1 METRQAFGQ
10 VLKMARK
17 KKKVSQEELSEISSR
32 TYISSLE
39 RGLKN
44 PTLDKIDQIGKQL
57 GVHPLTLIAATFAK
71 RDRTS
76 IDDLLK
82 QIRDEY
88 SALQD
93 TRNPELNP

>member
-17 KKKVSQEELSEISSR
+17 KKSVSQEELSEISSR

-44 PTLDKIDQIGKQL
+44 PTLDKIDQIGQQL
-57 GVHPLTLIAATFAK
+57 GVHPLTLIAATFAR
-71 RDRTS
+71 RDGTS

-88 SALQD
+88 SALHD
-93 TRNPELNP
+93 KTAT

>member
-17 KKKVSQEELSEISSR
+17 QKSVSQEELSEISSR

-44 PTLDKIDQIGKQL
+44 PTLDKIDQIGRQL

-71 RDRTS
+71 RDGAA
-76 IDDLLK
+76 IEDLLK
-82 QIRDEY
+82 QIRDEFE
-88 SALQD
+88 SLHD
-93 TRNPELNP
+93 TKRS